1 MEAEKHS
8 AIDEKLDEPSQFFT
22 MDGVESRMGI
32 YLVRAMFL
40 LIFAGAGWQAGV
52 FLNSDSLIEFWP
64 NKPTGLI
71 LWCILASVGLYFF
84 VFAFEVGFGKVSVTT
99 ISAVLFGLIGG
110 FIIANLFYSV
120 ISLLLTG
127 QQVTIVGGLLKL
139 GLTCIFCY
147 LGVATIFKT
156 RDRFSFIIPY
166 VEFQREQRGPTPFL
180 LDTSSIVDGRIAD
193 VAEIGALDVPLI
205 IPRFVL
211 DELQAVADSSD
222 RLKRNRGR
230 RGLDILNRLRH
241 NRHMSVEIMDEK
253 SNPSESVDRQLVSL
267 AKKIGARII
276 TTDSPLSKIS
286 ELEGIEVLNLNGLA
300 NAMRPVLIPGEEI
313 TLELIRRG
321 EEIGQAIGHIQDGTM
336 VVIEHAESRIGSEV
350 PVVIT
355 SILQR
360 PSGRIVFGK
369 LKVPSDAAPK

>member
-1 MEAEKHS
+1 
-8 AIDEKLDEPSQFFT
+8 
-22 MDGVESRMGI
+22 
-32 YLVRAMFL
+32 
-40 LIFAGAGWQAGV
+40 
-52 FLNSDSLIEFWP
+52 
-64 NKPTGLI
+64 
-71 LWCILASVGLYFF
+71 
-84 VFAFEVGFGKVSVTT
+84 
-99 ISAVLFGLIGG
+99 
-110 FIIANLFYSV
+110 
-120 ISLLLTG
+120 
-127 QQVTIVGGLLKL
+127 
-139 GLTCIFCY
+139 
-147 LGVATIFKT
+147 
-156 RDRFSFIIPY
+156 
-166 VEFQREQRGPTPFL
+166 
-180 LDTSSIVDGRIAD
+180 
-193 VAEIGALDVPLI
+193 
-205 IPRFVL
+205 VL

>member
-1 MEAEKHS
+1 MEVKKHS
-8 AIDEKLDEPSQFFT
+8 PIDEKLDESSQFFT

-32 YLVRAMFL
+32 YLIRAMFL

-84 VFAFEVGFGKVSVTT
+84 VLAFEVGFGKVSVST

-127 QQVTIVGGLLKL
+127 QQVTIVGGVLKL

-166 VEFQREQRGPTPFL
+166 VEFQREQRGPTPFI

-267 AKKIGARII
+267 AKKMGARII

-336 VVIEHAESRIGSEV
+336 VVVDHAESRIGSEV